1 MGKPRIGFVG
11 LGTMGR
17 PMALRLIE
25 AGYEVMVADRRPEA
39 TRPLE
44 AAGAIAMPTPLLVAD
59 QADVL
64 MSCLP
69 TDNELFEVYIGPEGA
84 LEHLRPGAIVIDFST
99 ATPMMIQRIA
109 ADAALRQIQVV
120 DAPVCGGPVEAQQG
134 RLTLIVGAEPAAFEQ
149 VLSILQVFGQE
160 IHLVG
165 GPGMGKVIK
174 LVNNLIA
181 GSALVLIGEALA
193 LAANAG
199 ADLQKVYEVVR
210 SSSGS
215 WQLWNEVVPELLRP
229 PTPVANFRLDLMKKD
244 LELAVRLGADLGSP
258 VPFTALSYQFYVA
271 ASAHGMGQ
279 APAHEVARIIARL
292 GNAHLERPA
301 PLLDLAA
308 GDGQGDGA

>member
-1 MGKPRIGFVG
+1 MDKPRIGFVG

-25 AGYEVMVADRRPEA
+25 AGYEVLVADRRPEA

-44 AAGAIAMPTPLLVAD
+44 AAGAIALPTPLLVAD
-59 QADVL
+59 EADVL

-69 TDNELFEVYIGPEGA
+69 SDHELFELYIGPEGA

-99 ATPMMIQRIA
+99 ASPMMIQRIA
-109 ADAALRQIQVV
+109 ADATLRQIQVV

-134 RLTLIVGAEPAAFEQ
+134 RLTLIVGAEPAVFEHVLAFLQ
-149 VLSILQVFGQE
+149 VLGQE
-160 IHLVG
+160 IHFVG
-165 GPGMGKVIK
+165 RPGMGKVIK
-174 LVNNLIA
+174 LVNNLIV

-199 ADLQKVYEVVR
+199 ADLQKVFEVIR
-210 SSSGS
+210 SSSGG

-229 PTPVANFRLDLMKKD
+229 PASVANFRLDLMMKD

-258 VPFTALSYQFYVA
+258 LPLTALAYQFYVA
-271 ASAHGMGQ
+271 AGAHGMGQ
-279 APAHEVARIIARL
+279 APAHEVARVIARL

-308 GDGQGDGA
+308 DGGQGE